1 MTELTSRCADAATA
15 IFNLPDYRVL
25 ETEILGFGQRR
36 IHVESTVESGCPDCG
51 VIGTRRHSR
60 RRQRVRDIPVAG
72 PVEVIWSKRRY
83 FCDES
88 ECPRG
93 TFFEATLE
101 VPRRAPLHPPAAGN
115 MLVSAVI
122 DSGRAATETA
132 AAHGVSWWLV
142 QRALNMAATRLPDVD
157 RLRPRML
164 GIDEHRFRSVRLNH
178 ISHCIAWPGSRTSR
192 STGSAGI
199 YSGRSPRTLSRNKD
213 AEPVQ
218 PTRSAST
225 EAGIVG
231 VTANKARTRGA

>member
-1 MTELTSRCADAATA
+1 MTGLRALTELTSRCADAATA

-51 VIGTRRHSR
+51 VIGTRRQSR

-93 TFFEATLE
+93 TFFEATVE
-101 VPRRAPLHPPAAGN
+101 VPRLARSTRRLRK

-132 AAHGVSWWLV
+132 AARGVSW
-142 QRALNMAATRLPDVD
+142 
-157 RLRPRML
+157 
-164 GIDEHRFRSVRLNH
+164 
-178 ISHCIAWPGSRTSR
+178 
-192 STGSAGI
+192 
-199 YSGRSPRTLSRNKD
+199 
-213 AEPVQ
+213 
-218 PTRSAST
+218 
-225 EAGIVG
+225 
-231 VTANKARTRGA
+231 